1 MKTLHQFWQ
10 KVLSR
15 FLLLFIFG
23 LTFIYTQ
30 NTWCKS
36 LGAIDTIEQ
45 LIDGHST
52 QFKNVLEKVE
62 KNPKLIDELMLLE
75 EVRIAPYFLKSLLFH
90 SEFRFLKLAQKNECT
105 FLALLENGLFKI
117 NTGDIE
123 SLLITYKNKKGEIE
137 TAQVSKADYFKY
149 IYKKKCFNNKE
160 IKVLF
165 QNSNLKKT
173 ISTINFTTPKT
184 KNQCFG
190 ILKEW
195 QDNIYTPYLCTVP
208 YLIKKGDIAKKK
220 LESIPDREFVRR
232 QFFVSHIKQ
241 AQKLKILVPFFE
253 RSYLKNLCESISDKE
268 NFCDVYLASDV
279 WTKIINGEF
288 PKARMKYKCQ
298 NVLSLK
304 TEPTI
309 KQLKICSKKFV
320 QEFKLCETKGTKG
333 YSSLYPMNNCKSISK
348 ALNISHLKTDYHDCP
363 GMIDN
368 AGITNIHRII
378 NHLKPREINSSSG
391 SCGSEANY
399 SFAKLHMEFKNEDA
413 WPLQICYD
421 DSLKAKEIC
430 APYVPGLENSS
441 DLSEGIV
448 ISKILKRTINLPIRT
463 KCRSV
468 PKNRYNPNLLK
479 YKVGCYI
486 VFDHKICSS
495 LHCPKKIYVN
505 KKEISGLRFI
515 GRPEFDY
522 FPNSFSNEK
531 FAISNIIQETMK
543 VKSREIR
550 NLTELKSFLD
560 SSKNSI
566 VHGIGCIEDIYP
578 TRYPVRAFNQCTPI
592 PFIIDG
598 YFKQHGNIM
607 MSLRTALDDIHSPH
621 PIVWN
626 YLFNAVSGY
635 KELHPLKLW
644 SLNGLK

>member
-1 MKTLHQFWQ
+1 LKTLHQFWP

-15 FLLLFIFG
+15 FFLLSLVG
-23 LTFIYTQ
+23 LTFIFSQ
-30 NTWCKS
+30 SVWSKS

-45 LIDGHST
+45 LIDSHSK
-52 QFKNVLEKVE
+52 QYKNVIEKVG

-75 EVRIAPYFLKSLLFH
+75 DIRIAPYFLKSLLFH

-105 FLALLENGLFKI
+105 FLALLENGLFKT
-117 NTGDIE
+117 NTGEINN
-123 SLLITYKNKKGEIE
+123 LLINYKNIKGKVE
-137 TAQVSKADYFKY
+137 TALVSKEDYFKY
-149 IYKKKCFNNKE
+149 VYKKKCFNNKE
-160 IKVLF
+160 IRVLF
-165 QNSNLKKT
+165 RNSNIKKT
-173 ISTINFTTPKT
+173 VSTIKFTTPKT

-195 QDNIYTPYLCTVP
+195 QDNVYTPYLCSVP
-208 YLIKKGDIAKKK
+208 YLIKKGKMAKKK
-220 LESIPDREFVRR
+220 LESIPDREFLRR
-232 QFFVSHIKQ
+232 QFYVDQVKQ
-241 AQKLKILVPFFE
+241 ANKLKILVPFFE
-253 RSYLKNLCESISDKE
+253 RSYLENLCESISDQD
-268 NFCDVYLASDV
+268 NFCEIYLASDV

-288 PKARMKYKCQ
+288 PKARMKYKCK
-298 NVLSLK
+298 NVLGLK
-304 TEPTI
+304 TDPTI
-309 KQLKICSKKFV
+309 DQLKICSKKFV
-320 QEFKLCETKGTKG
+320 REYKLCETKGVKG
-333 YSSLYPMNNCKSISK
+333 YSSLYPMNNCKSISR
-348 ALNISHLKTDYHDCP
+348 ALNVSHLKTDYHDCP
-363 GMIDN
+363 GRIDN

-378 NHLKPREINSSSG
+378 NHLKPREVFSSPG

-399 SFAKLHMEFKNEDA
+399 TFAKLYLDFKNEGA

-421 DSLKAKEIC
+421 DSLKAEEIC
-430 APYVPGLENSS
+430 TPYVPGLENDS
-441 DLSEGIV
+441 DLSEGKV
-448 ISKILKRTINLPIRT
+448 IGKILRRKINLPLRT
-463 KCRSV
+463 KCTSV

-495 LHCPKKIYVN
+495 LHCPKKVYVN
-505 KKEISGLRFI
+505 KKEITGLRFI

-522 FPNSFSNEK
+522 FANSFSNEK
-531 FAISNIIQETMK
+531 YSISNIIQETMK
-543 VKSREIR
+543 VKSRTIR

-560 SSKNSI
+560 SFNNAI

-592 PFIIDG
+592 PFIVDG
-598 YFKQHGNIM
+598 YFKEHGNIM